1 MLRRLKT
8 QSILCVRDG
17 PRRTF
22 PSEVFNETKRGTGR
36 FVTLPL
42 RSCADATVTANKV
55 ADRIPNP
62 KDAIFVFISQACAAI
77 FQFVGPIV
85 REVLVP
91 WSDIRHHAIKSR
103 QPPSAKGIKCQRIG

>member
-1 MLRRLKT
+1 MYIGASNGMLRRLKT

-42 RSCADATVTANKV
+42 RSCADATVTASSV
-55 ADRIPNP
+55 ADTMLNP
-62 KDAIFVFISQACAAI
+62 LDVSFIFISKACTAVS
-77 FQFVGPIV
+77 QFVDPFYGRFLCLGPT
-85 REVLVP
+85 
-91 WSDIRHHAIKSR
+91 
-103 QPPSAKGIKCQRIG
+103 SATMP